1 MSCQYCCSGD
11 AKCIRDGC
19 VTCCNCGRELTEA
32 MDYPFDGFPQK
43 TSDWQECGKVV
54 AKLKAEVAE
63 LKAEVERGEMYYQKF
78 LQLQAEVEMTN
89 GYLKTNVN
97 ARAKAEA
104 EVAELQA
111 ALEKLKSERRL
122 DIELGEI

>member
-43 TSDWQECGKVV
+43 TSDWQECVKVV

-63 LKAEVERGEMYYQKF
+63 LKVFAECMADTIECMQEAYGAPECSAKDAYRKYREGEK
-78 LQLQAEVEMTN
+78 
-89 GYLKTNVN
+89 
-97 ARAKAEA
+97 
-104 EVAELQA
+104 
-111 ALEKLKSERRL
+111 
-122 DIELGEI
+122 